1 LEPTALADSTN
12 LSSATK
18 LRFGKDKRVLHS
30 AVQRHLALG
39 AIAMLNVVYEGFLA
53 LHGTKKLWIVQ
64 MV

>member
-1 LEPTALADSTN
+1 MQSLALVEP
-12 LSSATK
+12 
-18 LRFGKDKRVLHS
+18 RQEPKRRQVTPS
-30 AVQRHLALG
+30 LG